1 MSDILSFDL
10 FGLAEAKK
18 VMSMSVKHKAA
29 NQKMAFELT
38 PEQHI

>member
-10 FGLAEAKK
+10 FGLAEAEK

-29 NQKMAFELT
+29 NQNMAFELT